1 MSSECDEDEEYWYYK
16 SSGDPGCEM
25 GLEGVK
31 LDPTQDAYLNWQT
44 DIINVIK
51 IFCFGYILRN
61 NRIPRTVLNAHAIST
76 IVDILRCGDS

>member
-1 MSSECDEDEEYWYYK
+1 MSSECDEDEEYWYNK

-44 DIINVIK
+44 DIINVKKYFVSVTYSEI
-51 IFCFGYILRN
+51 IGYQGQ
-61 NRIPRTVLNAHAIST
+61 
-76 IVDILRCGDS
+76 C